1 MIQQKSDRGQIIGMN
16 RKTQK
21 RTYETKAR
29 ILEAARQLT
38 DGKPFDTV
46 SMDAIARQSG
56 VAKGS
61 LFAHFADKSGLLS
74 HVVAERLQAIVD
86 HWEIEG
92 AARGSEL
99 EELLDRSMALVDL
112 LSADRAVLQI
122 YLDYSGATSSNVS
135 EPFSASLEALENRLF
150 SFLFRWREKGG
161 APFALRTDLDVAAL
175 ASGVSAFV
183 TTAAIYRA
191 CDRIA
196 SRADCIALLES
207 QFRAWLRGPAA

>member
-1 MIQQKSDRGQIIGMN
+1 MS
-16 RKTQK
+16 RKPQK
-21 RTYETKAR
+21 RTHETKAR

-38 DGKPFDTV
+38 DGKPFDAV

-61 LFAHFADKSGLLS
+61 LFAHFTDKNGLLS

-86 HWEIEG
+86 DWDVAG
-92 AARGSEL
+92 SARGSRL
-99 EELLDRSMALVDL
+99 EDLLDRSMALVDL

-135 EPFSASLEALENRLF
+135 APFSASLEALENRLF
-150 SFLFRWREKGG
+150 SFLSHWREHGG
-161 APFALRTDLDVAAL
+161 GPFALRTDLDVAAL

-191 CDRIA
+191 CERIG
-196 SRADCIALLES
+196 SRAECIALLES
-207 QFRAWLRGPAA
+207 QFTAWLEGPMA

>member
-1 MIQQKSDRGQIIGMN
+1 MN

-21 RTYETKAR
+21 RTHETKAR

-38 DGKPFDTV
+38 EGKPFDTV

-61 LFAHFADKSGLLS
+61 LFAHFTDKSGLLS

-86 HWEIEG
+86 HWETDG
-92 AARGSEL
+92 TARGSKL

-150 SFLFRWREKGG
+150 SFLSHWREKGG

-191 CDRIA
+191 CDRIV
-196 SRADCIALLES
+196 SRADCVALLQC
-207 QFRAWLRGPAA
+207 QFRAWLQGPAA

>member
-1 MIQQKSDRGQIIGMN
+1 MT

-21 RTYETKAR
+21 RTHETKAR

-38 DGKPFDTV
+38 DGKPFDAV

-61 LFAHFADKSGLLS
+61 LFAHFTDKNGLLS
-74 HVVAERLQAIVD
+74 HVVAEPLQAIVD
-86 HWEIEG
+86 DWAIEG
-92 AARGSEL
+92 VDGESRLA
-99 EELLDRSMALVDL
+99 ELLDRSMALVDL

-135 EPFSASLEALENRLF
+135 EPFSASLEALEDRLF
-150 SFLFRWREKGG
+150 SFLSHWREKGG
-161 APFALRTDLDVAAL
+161 DPFALRSDLDVAAL

-191 CDRIA
+191 CERIA

-207 QFRAWLRGPAA
+207 QFKAWLEGPTA

>member
-1 MIQQKSDRGQIIGMN
+1 MT

-21 RTYETKAR
+21 RTHETKAR

-38 DGKPFDTV
+38 DGKPFDAV

-61 LFAHFADKSGLLS
+61 LFAHFTDKNGLLS

-86 HWEIEG
+86 DWAIEG
-92 AARGSEL
+92 VDGESRLA
-99 EELLDRSMALVDL
+99 ELLDRSMALVDL

-135 EPFSASLEALENRLF
+135 EPFSASLEALEDRLF
-150 SFLFRWREKGG
+150 SFLSHWREKGG
-161 APFALRTDLDVAAL
+161 DPFALRSDLDVAAL

-191 CDRIA
+191 CERIA

-207 QFRAWLRGPAA
+207 QFKAWLEGPTA

>member
-1 MIQQKSDRGQIIGMN
+1 MS
-16 RKTQK
+16 RKPQK
-21 RTYETKAR
+21 RTHETKAR

-38 DGKPFDTV
+38 EGEPFDAV

-61 LFAHFADKSGLLS
+61 LFAHFTDKNGLLS

-86 HWEIEG
+86 DWDVAG
-92 AARGSEL
+92 SARGSRL
-99 EELLDRSMALVDL
+99 EDLLDRSMALVDL

-135 EPFSASLEALENRLF
+135 EPFSASLEALEDRLF
-150 SFLFRWREKGG
+150 SFLSHWREAGG
-161 APFALRTDLDVAAL
+161 GPFALRTDLDVAAL

-191 CDRIA
+191 CERIG
-196 SRADCIALLES
+196 SRAECIALLES
-207 QFRAWLRGPAA
+207 QFTAWLKGPAS